1 MANFYFG
8 SAPSYFEN
16 PEFDYDKDNE
26 IGKDFPKDPFSRLQK
41 KDPGKFTIE
50 KSLSFLGDFL
60 NRSGQNKYQEE
71 AKSRGRSGARVLEED
86 FMRGSGYSSPFS
98 GFAVENRPYQPPIF
112 IAGQDPP
119 ESRNR
124 FAGAAMGALKGFM
137 AGAATGMPHMAG
149 IGAVAGGLQGGFG

>member
-8 SAPSYFEN
+8 SAPPYFEN

-50 KSLSFLGDFL
+50 KSLAFLGDFL

-119 ESRNR
+119 GSRNR
-124 FAGAAMGALKGFM
+124 FAGAASGILSGFM
-137 AGAATGMPHMAG
+137 AGAATGIPHMAG